1 MSNPFQPGLVLQDWR
16 VDSFGKP
23 QAMRAESRAGK
34 VLAQQIERY
43 LRAEVS
49 GRSCLIAGSRG
60 SGKTTLIQI
69 AYEKVRDLVLG
80 MRPIVVRL
88 HGPSLLIPS
97 NQPAPD
103 PDPKTPPVS
112 DELRISESV
121 LRAIVINLYQTAAE
135 EFATAYR
142 RLVTA
147 PGRHLDFRDE
157 ALERAAQLRLTLD
170 GAPGASL
177 LRDFWESI
185 DALESGVLFDSSPR
199 RDQGLREIAA
209 LTTAA
214 EAYRSCTG
222 EFKRKD
228 EDIASAGRQE
238 DLKLTAEAKG
248 KELGQALVGIV
259 SALAVGGAAKLSGA
273 SPLTSAISGAITAV
287 LSIATLTYTNSFT
300 REASVKQEIT
310 FLPDLSA
317 TGLVHRIPLLLTRLR
332 QAGIVPIFVIDEL
345 DKLASPAQS
354 LDSLVANL
362 KFLCADQAFFCFLT
376 DRAYLSEVVRKNRDA
391 NTALMTVFT
400 DTLFVL
406 YETWAFRKY
415 LTEIIRQASTPEDL
429 ELRYDIE
436 ALQLVLIHRS
446 QTLAFNL
453 VREIAD
459 VVQPDTPDRR
469 LKLYPKEPRTDPT
482 YKMFLVLQLAVEVVL
497 RDKLVAQRIQQDPD
511 FGQILYDALYYPT
524 KRWYQGRKELDCS
537 QDSLLAGIA
546 EMYAPKNFRAE
557 NYRYE
562 AAAFLQQLEEDDKK
576 FLHSQVQW
584 LLALICDPDYLQR
597 SVFAAEIVSRVVCDI
612 VKDTPALLT
621 KVSGEEDHYEW
632 KFNRYGI
639 TFDAADVKVVVS
651 DTDKASNIVTAVAAE
666 MANLVVLPALEDI
679 RLGIEPRIEVLTL
692 FEDTMKQL
700 PQSLAQR

>member
-1 MSNPFQPGLVLQDWR
+1 
-16 VDSFGKP
+16 
-23 QAMRAESRAGK
+23 
-34 VLAQQIERY
+34 
-43 LRAEVS
+43 
-49 GRSCLIAGSRG
+49 
-60 SGKTTLIQI
+60 
-69 AYEKVRDLVLG
+69 

-97 NQPAPD
+97 NQPA

-142 RLVTA
+142 KLVTA

-259 SALAVGGAAKLSGA
+259 SALAVGGAAAVSGA
-273 SPLTSAISGAITAV
+273 SPLTSAISGVITAV

-310 FLPDLSA
+310 FLADLSA
-317 TGLVHRIPLLLTRLR
+317 TALVHRIPLLLRRLR

-345 DKLASPAQS
+345 DKLDSPAQT
-354 LDSLVANL
+354 LNSLVANL
-362 KFLCADQAFFCFLT
+362 KFLCADEAFFCFLT
-376 DRAYLSEVVRKNRDA
+376 DRAYLSDVVRQNRDA

-400 DTLFVL
+400 DTFFVL
-406 YETWAFRKY
+406 YETSAFREY
-415 LTEIIRQASTPEDL
+415 LKGIIRQAAASEDI

-446 QTLAFNL
+446 QTLNFNL

-459 VVQPDTPDRR
+459 MVQLDTPDKR
-469 LKLYPKEPRTDPT
+469 LKLYPKEPRIDRT

-497 RDKLVAQRIQQDPD
+497 RDKLVSQRVHQDPD

-537 QDSLLAGIA
+537 PNALMAGIA
-546 EMYAPKNFRAE
+546 EMYAPKNFRAKSE
-557 NYRYE
+557 GGE
-562 AAAFLQQLEEDDKK
+562 AVPFLEQLEDDDKK
-576 FLHSQVQW
+576 FLHSQVQTF
-584 LLALICDPDYLQR
+584 LALVCDPDYLQKA
-597 SVFAAEIVSRVVCDI
+597 VFAAEIVSSVVCDV
-612 VKDTPALLT
+612 VKDTPTLLI
-621 KVSGEEDHYEW
+621 KVPGEDDHYEW
-632 KFNRYGI
+632 KLNRYGY
-639 TFDAADVKVVVS
+639 TFDYADLKVVGTDS
-651 DTDKASNIVTAVAAE
+651 DKADNVLGAIATE
-666 MANLVVLPALEDI
+666 MANLHFFPSVDDI
-679 RLGIEPRIEVLTL
+679 REGLEPRIEVLTFL
-692 FEDTMKQL
+692 DETMKYL
-700 PQSLAQR
+700 PQLLSQR